1 MVMLLARALVVA
13 SLLIVMVLTL
23 GPVEWRGLSLV
34 PTPWDRSLA
43 FAALACL
50 GCLAF
55 PRRPTIVAIG
65 LAVLIVAL
73 ELAQGLSSERH
84 ADSEHALQKALGATI
99 GFCFGYILVALMG
112 LRTVGR
118 SRRPP
123 ARSMR
128 HSR

>member
-1 MVMLLARALVVA
+1 MVTLLARALAAA

-50 GCLAF
+50 GCLAL
-55 PRRPTIVAIG
+55 PRRPANAALG
-65 LAVLIVAL
+65 LAALIVAL

-84 ADSEHALQKALGATI
+84 ADFEHVLQKAFGATI
-99 GFCFGYILVALMG
+99 GFCFGYLVVALMG
-112 LRTVGR
+112 LRTAGR
-118 SRRPP
+118 SRRPRG
-123 ARSMR
+123 AGMRRSP
-128 HSR
+128 